1 MSKISNWVFNNV
13 HNNNLIYNTC
23 WEDPRCDRQ
32 LLQLNK
38 SSEVVMITS
47 AGCNALDYALDN
59 PFSINCIDMNH
70 RQNALLQLKMASIQ
84 NTAFNDLFNIFGKGV
99 YKNVNAIYKDVL
111 SKNMP
116 EFARQYWDKNI
127 KLFRGNGIRKSFYW
141 HSTSGSFAWLLLKY
155 MQFKKSNRI
164 TLDKLFASRNMTEQR
179 ENYFR
184 LERGIINDFIKWVM
198 DLPIIMTMLG
208 VPASQHKMVSKDDS
222 AMGYIISC
230 LRHVFAELPIQDNYF
245 YYLYFTGRYDTFCAP
260 NYLKKENFETLKE
273 NSRAISTHT
282 TTLTSFLKE
291 NPKPY
296 SHFVLLDHQDWLA
309 ANDVPALNEEWKTI
323 LDNSQSG
330 TRIVLRS
337 AAKEINFFPTFVNK
351 RIEFEKELT
360 AITHKQDR
368 VGTYA
373 SVYLG
378 IVK

>member
-13 HNNNLIYNTC
+13 HSNNLIYNTC

-38 SSEVVMITS
+38 NSEVVMITS

-59 PFSINCIDMNH
+59 PLSINCIDMNH
-70 RQNALLQLKMASIQ
+70 RQNALLQLKLAAIKHTNFS
-84 NTAFNDLFNIFGKGV
+84 DLFNIFGEGN
-99 YKNVNAIYKDVL
+99 YRNINAIYNDVL
-111 SKNMP
+111 SNQIP
-116 EFARQYWDKNI
+116 EFARQYWNKNI
-127 KLFRGNGIRKSFYW
+127 KLFKGGGIRKSFYW

-164 TLDKLFASRNMTEQR
+164 ALDRMFASRNLSEQR
-179 ENYFR
+179 ENYFK
-184 LERGIINDFIKWVM
+184 LERGIVNGFIKWIM
-198 DLPIIMTMLG
+198 DLPIVMTMLG
-208 VPASQHKMVSKDDS
+208 VPASQHKMVSNNES
-222 AMGYIISC
+222 AISYILAC

-245 YYLYFTGRYDTFCAP
+245 YYLYFTGRYAADCCP
-260 NYLKKENFETLKE
+260 NYLKVENFDLLQK
-273 NSRAISTHT
+273 NAPAISTHT
-282 TTLTSFLKE
+282 TTLTHFLKE
-291 NPKPY
+291 NPKLY

-309 ANDVPALNEEWKTI
+309 ANNKPALIEEWETI
-323 LDNSQSG
+323 LNNSQSG
-330 TRIVLRS
+330 TRILLRS
-337 AAKEINFFPTFVNK
+337 AVKEINFFPTFVNDK
-351 RIEFEKELT
+351 VDFEKELT